1 MAEEHEVNLYRLQAI
16 NTLIA
21 EKQKIPPGPLMDAID
36 IAISDMQMIEELQ
49 AREEKIMAYVKKLDE
64 DYKRVMSAVGS
75 ITGKV
80 DDILSKADL
89 ANVQNQQVQEN
100 PEEVDIELSTTK
112 YESNQINE
120 AAKALLDKHKEEKPI
135 KEEKPKRKITTKKA
149 TKEPSETTD
158 EQPKKKRGRTK
169 KEKVEET
176 TEPKEEVKPK
186 KRGRPKKVTE

>member
-21 EKQKIPPGPLMDAID
+21 EKQKIPPGALMDAID

-64 DYKRVMSAVGS
+64 DYKRVMIAVGS

-89 ANVQNQQVQEN
+89 ANTQNQQVQET
-100 PEEVDIELSTTK
+100 PVEPVEE
-112 YESNQINE
+112 
-120 AAKALLDKHKEEKPI
+120 I
-135 KEEKPKRKITTKKA
+135 KEEKPK
-149 TKEPSETTD
+149 
-158 EQPKKKRGRTK
+158 KKRGRPK
-169 KEKVEET
+169 KET
-176 TEPKEEVKPK
+176 TEKTESKEEVKPK

>member
-89 ANVQNQQVQEN
+89 ANIQNQQVQEN
-100 PEEVDIELSTTK
+100 PEEG
-112 YESNQINE
+112 
-120 AAKALLDKHKEEKPI
+120 I
-135 KEEKPKRKITTKKA
+135 KEEKPKRKRTTKKA
-149 TKEPSETTD
+149 TKEPSETTE
-158 EQPKKKRGRTK
+158 EQPKKKRGRSK
-169 KEKVEET
+169 KETVEET
-176 TEPKEEVKPK
+176 VESKEEVKPK

>member
-21 EKQKIPPGPLMDAID
+21 EKQKIPPGALMDAID

-64 DYKRVMSAVGS
+64 DYRRVMSAVGA

-89 ANVQNQQVQEN
+89 ANTQNQQLQETLQ
-100 PEEVDIELSTTK
+100 EEV
-112 YESNQINE
+112 
-120 AAKALLDKHKEEKPI
+120 
-135 KEEKPKRKITTKKA
+135 KEEKPKKKRTTKKD
-149 TKEPSETTD
+149 TKKPSETT
-158 EQPKKKRGRTK
+158 EEPPKKKRGRSK
-169 KEKVEET
+169 KETVEET
-176 TEPKEEVKPK
+176 VESKEEVKPK